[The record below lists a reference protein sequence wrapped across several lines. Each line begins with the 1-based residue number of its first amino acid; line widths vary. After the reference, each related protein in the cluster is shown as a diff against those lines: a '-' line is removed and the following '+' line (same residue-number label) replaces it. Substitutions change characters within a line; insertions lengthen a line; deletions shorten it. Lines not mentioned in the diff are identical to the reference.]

1 MSGRF
6 YLYPIWIR
14 TWHWY
19 NMLLFFILILTGL
32 SMQYS
37 NPNYPMI
44 RFDLAVSIHNV
55 TGVLLVIGYAWYLL
69 SNALTGN
76 YKYYKINWTGMGG
89 RLMKQFMYYTFG
101 LFKGEKAPFPINK
114 ERKFNPLQ
122 KFAYW
127 VVMYF
132 FMPVMI
138 ITGLALMYPEM
149 IISEFYGV
157 SGVFLTALLHTISGF
172 LLTVFMLIHVYFS
185 TMGKT
190 PISNFKS
197 MVTGWHDSH

>member
-1 MSGRF
+1 MF
-6 YLYPIWIR
+6 
-14 TWHWY
+14 
-19 NMLLFFILILTGL
+19 LFFILILTGL

-37 NPNYPMI
+37 NPTYPLI

-55 TGVLLVIGYAWYLL
+55 AGILLVIGFAWYLI
-69 SNALTGN
+69 SNGFTGN

-89 RLMKQFMYYTFG
+89 RLMAQFRYYIQG
-101 LFKGEKAPFPINK
+101 LFKGEKAPFPITK

-138 ITGLALMYPEM
+138 ISGIALMYPEM
-149 IISEFYGV
+149 IIPNVLGV
-157 SGVFLTALLHTISGF
+157 SGVFLTALVHTISGF

-190 PISNFKS
+190 PTSNFKS
-197 MVTGWHDSH
+197 MITGWHDS